1 MQKSSIL
8 STFWKAIVYLKI
20 LYILKIKIAENLSF
34 DSTIT
39 SASINTRK
47 SQKRCNQNSKF
58 FKTMKMCN
66 LINLS
71 RRNRT
76 CSLTKNSPHMW
87 VWVFLHLLVYYI
99 RHHKQN
105 YDQCYFLKKESVFIY
120 FSFSFSMI
128 IFTTRHKSIFHD
140 KIL

>member
-8 STFWKAIVYLKI
+8 STFRKAIVYLKI

-66 LINLS
+66 LIQTYLGEIA
-71 RRNRT
+71 
-76 CSLTKNSPHMW
+76 H
-87 VWVFLHLLVYYI
+87 VV
-99 RHHKQN
+99 
-105 YDQCYFLKKESVFIY
+105 
-120 FSFSFSMI
+120 
-128 IFTTRHKSIFHD
+128 
-140 KIL
+140 